1 MTASFVFNHQE
12 SVINNV
18 RELPPFQAKEEQAI
32 SLQIAK
38 HLKLTL
44 NKLGKGANISLKLP
58 SAIDLADFYHCTPLD
73 VLDGLFNL
81 KNQLYEYSMP
91 GLDGEI
97 TLSGPV
103 ANCNMGR
110 HIPAWMY
117 PWDQTH
123 KLAENPL
130 INLLKER

>member
-1 MTASFVFNHQE
+1 MTASFVFSHQE
-12 SVINNV
+12 TVINDV
-18 RELPPFQAKEEQAI
+18 RELPPFQAKADQAI
-32 SLQIAK
+32 STQIAK
-38 HLKLTL
+38 HLKQTL
-44 NKLGKGANISLKLP
+44 NNLEKGVNVSLKLP
-58 SAIDLADFYHCTPLD
+58 SAIVLADFYHCTPLD
-73 VLDGLFNL
+73 VLDGLFTL
-81 KNQLYEYSMP
+81 KNQLYEYAMP
-91 GLDGEI
+91 GLDGEL

-103 ANCNMGR
+103 ANCHMGR